1 MGIDSLNGANN
12 LFGLPKSSNMTFKQL
27 VDANPELQ
35 SIFPNRKNS
44 SNQKAQAK
52 QQAQPQPKTQ
62 AKKQQPQVKQQQVQ
76 KPQTTKTQQ
85 KQQTTQAK
93 KQEKPLS
100 YEKFY
105 AGMTAEEAKKKGLY
119 EKSFWKLDFQEI
131 DTNKDGKISDKE
143 ILKYR
148 ESVAHANMAYGTMT
162 SLLTFGV
169 AGSKEM
175 QEAFKIAKE
184 NDKYRKQH
192 NIKS

>member
-1 MGIDSLNGANN
+1 MSINSLNGANSLN
-12 LFGLPKSSNMTFKQL
+12 GLLKGSNTTLKQL
-27 VDANPELQ
+27 LDSNPELQ
-35 SIFPNRKNS
+35 SIFPSRKNS
-44 SNQKAQAK
+44 SNQKTQSK
-52 QQAQPQPKTQ
+52 QQAQLKTTSKTQ
-62 AKKQQPQVKQQQVQ
+62 AKTAPKTQQPQVKQQTQKTQ
-76 KPQTTKTQQ
+76 TKPQATKT
-85 KQQTTQAK
+85 K
-93 KQEKPLS
+93 KQDKPLS
-100 YEKFY
+100 YGKFY

-148 ESVAHANMAYGTMT
+148 ESVADTNMAYGTMT